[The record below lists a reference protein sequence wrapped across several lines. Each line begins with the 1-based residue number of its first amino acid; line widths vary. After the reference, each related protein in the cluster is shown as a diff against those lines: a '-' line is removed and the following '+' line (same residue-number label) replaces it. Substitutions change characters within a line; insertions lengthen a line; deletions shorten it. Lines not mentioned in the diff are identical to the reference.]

1 MKFLPGRIVATPGVR
16 EAVSEEVLSAAL
28 ERHLNGDWGDV
39 SDNDRAANKRALRDG
54 TRLLSVYHAPDK
66 TKFYVITEADR
77 STTTVLL
84 PGDY

>member
-39 SDNDRAANKRALRDG
+39 SGNDRAANERALRDG

-66 TKFYVITEADR
+66 TKFYVITEANR
-77 STTTVLL
+77 STTTLLL
-84 PGDY
+84 PSEY